1 MKGRNIMLLLDKLIA
16 EKNIGYKGGIY
27 HRLQVDFAYN
37 SNHIEGSS
45 LTHDQTRYIYETKT
59 IGLDSDNVVKVNDII
74 ETVNHFRCFDYIID
88 TVSEPLTEEYIKKI
102 HFLLKTGVLE
112 ESPSI
117 IGNYKKE
124 ANMVGEIETA
134 LPEEVP
140 DKMNKLLSEYSNKQS
155 MTLYDIAFFHT
166 KYEAIHPFY
175 DGNGRTGRLIMFK
188 QCLEN
193 NIVPFYIDDFHKMY
207 YYKGLKE
214 WQTESKNERLINVFL
229 SSQDHMKKLMNYFKI
244 DYDPTDLKYQDVMKQ
259 ANHNLL

>member
-1 MKGRNIMLLLDKLIA
+1 MMKGRNIMLLLDKLIA

-140 DKMNKLLSEYSNKQS
+140 
-155 MTLYDIAFFHT
+155 
-166 KYEAIHPFY
+166 
-175 DGNGRTGRLIMFK
+175 
-188 QCLEN
+188 
-193 NIVPFYIDDFHKMY
+193 
-207 YYKGLKE
+207 
-214 WQTESKNERLINVFL
+214 ER
-229 SSQDHMKKLMNYFKI
+229 
-244 DYDPTDLKYQDVMKQ
+244 
-259 ANHNLL
+259 